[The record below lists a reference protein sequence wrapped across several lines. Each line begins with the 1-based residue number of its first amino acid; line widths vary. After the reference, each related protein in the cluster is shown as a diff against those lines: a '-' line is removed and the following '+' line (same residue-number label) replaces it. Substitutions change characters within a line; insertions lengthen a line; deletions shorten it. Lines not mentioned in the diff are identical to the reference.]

1 MNEFFH
7 YLIQSSG
14 ILAAF
19 YVLYFLFLRN
29 ERFFAEIRW
38 FLMMSIVLAVFL
50 PLVKIPYTVLVEASQ
65 VNVSSDLSV
74 GDWIAGSIPEVMS
87 DNKTFYSIPVLLMG
101 IYLMV
106 SLVLLIRSG
115 IKVWQ
120 IWSMI
125 VGKEFVEKDNCKV
138 ILLDE
143 KIPAF
148 SFFGYVVINR
158 GEFENEELR
167 NIFIHEKVHA
177 LQKHWIDLLLV
188 EILSIVFWFNP
199 FVWLFQI
206 AIKQTHELLADDGV
220 IARGFGIGQYQAIL
234 INQLMGAE
242 VVGLANNFNHS
253 INKKRMIMMSK
264 EKGPKIRR
272 YKLLFMIPVVAAVL
286 VFNMKAIKVHAQ
298 EVEIVE
304 IQNSEKVKISGLIL
318 AENNKPTAGA
328 AILVENSAVG
338 TVSDSDGKFELEV
351 AKDAN
356 IRISFI
362 GFQTRKM
369 AVEDFILNGNIENN
383 YFLKIKMKSQK
394 GAALPSESNDWSS
407 AEKAKKNKFDGNE
420 IFVVVEDMPQ
430 FPGGNKAKLEHIAKA
445 IKYPKEA
452 IDKGIK
458 GVVFVR
464 FIVSKSGSIKD
475 VKVIRG
481 VHPLLDKEALRVI
494 EEMPNWIPGKQ
505 YGKKVNVAYTL
516 PVRFGTKGKGGV
528 EKVAVTKKDNIVFI
542 NGKKAYNMVDDMPK
556 FPGGHLEI
564 QKFLARNTVYPK
576 EAQEKGEQGRVFVS
590 FIVSKDGMVSDPKI
604 VRGVAPSLDKEA
616 IRVVNSMP
624 QWEAGKQ
631 DGKPV
636 NVIYTVPINFKLGKG
651 NDASIQIEKV
661 KSE

>member
-1 MNEFFH
+1 MNEFFY

-253 INKKRMIMMSK
+253 IK
-264 EKGPKIRR
+264 
-272 YKLLFMIPVVAAVL
+272 
-286 VFNMKAIKVHAQ
+286 Q
-298 EVEIVE
+298 
-304 IQNSEKVKISGLIL
+304 
-318 AENNKPTAGA
+318 
-328 AILVENSAVG
+328 
-338 TVSDSDGKFELEV
+338 
-351 AKDAN
+351 
-356 IRISFI
+356 
-362 GFQTRKM
+362 
-369 AVEDFILNGNIENN
+369 
-383 YFLKIKMKSQK
+383 
-394 GAALPSESNDWSS
+394 
-407 AEKAKKNKFDGNE
+407 KKNDYDVKRKRSK
-420 IFVVVEDMPQ
+420 
-430 FPGGNKAKLEHIAKA
+430 NKAL
-445 IKYPKEA
+445 
-452 IDKGIK
+452 
-458 GVVFVR
+458 
-464 FIVSKSGSIKD
+464 
-475 VKVIRG
+475 
-481 VHPLLDKEALRVI
+481 
-494 EEMPNWIPGKQ
+494 
-505 YGKKVNVAYTL
+505 
-516 PVRFGTKGKGGV
+516 
-528 EKVAVTKKDNIVFI
+528 
-542 NGKKAYNMVDDMPK
+542 
-556 FPGGHLEI
+556 
-564 QKFLARNTVYPK
+564 
-576 EAQEKGEQGRVFVS
+576 
-590 FIVSKDGMVSDPKI
+590 
-604 VRGVAPSLDKEA
+604 
-616 IRVVNSMP
+616 
-624 QWEAGKQ
+624 
-631 DGKPV
+631 
-636 NVIYTVPINFKLGKG
+636 
-651 NDASIQIEKV
+651 
-661 KSE
+661 

>member
-1 MNEFFH
+1 MIEFFH

-29 ERFFAEIRW
+29 ERFFIEIRW

-50 PLVKIPYTVLVEASQ
+50 PLVKIPYTVLVETSQ
-65 VNVSSDLSV
+65 ANVSADLSV
-74 GDWIAGSIPEVMS
+74 GEWIAGTLPDTISEKKSLFSIPQ
-87 DNKTFYSIPVLLMG
+87 LLLG
-101 IYLMV
+101 IYISV
-106 SLVLLIRSG
+106 ALVLLIRSS

-138 ILLDE
+138 ILFDE
-143 KIPAF
+143 KISAF

-158 GEFENEELR
+158 EEFENEALR

-272 YKLLFMIPVVAAVL
+272 YKLLLMIPVVAAVL
-286 VFNMKAIKVHAQ
+286 VFNMKANKVHAQ
-298 EVEIVE
+298 EIEIVE

-328 AILVENSAVG
+328 AILVENYTVG
-338 TVSDSDGKFELEV
+338 TVSDSKGKFELEV

-356 IRISFI
+356 IRISFV

-369 AVEDFILNGNIENN
+369 AVEDFILNGNKENN

-394 GAALPSESNDWSS
+394 GEVLPSKGNDWSS
-407 AEKAKKNKFDGNE
+407 AENVKKNKFDGNE
-420 IFVVVEDMPQ
+420 IFVMVEDMPQ
-430 FPGGNKAKLEHIAKA
+430 FPGGNKAKLNHITKT

-475 VKVIRG
+475 AKVIRG

-505 YGKKVNVAYTL
+505 NGKNVNVSYTL

-528 EKVAVTKKDNIVFI
+528 EKVAVTKKDNMVFI

-590 FIVSKDGMVSDPKI
+590 FIVGKDGMVSDPKI
-604 VRGVAPSLDKEA
+604 VRGVAPSIDKEA

>member
-1 MNEFFH
+1 MNEFFY

-369 AVEDFILNGNIENN
+369 AVEDFILNGNKENN
-383 YFLKIKMKSQK
+383 YFLKIKLKSQK
-394 GAALPSESNDWSS
+394 GEVLPSEGNDWSS
-407 AEKAKKNKFDGNE
+407 NEKVKKNKFDENE

-481 VHPLLDKEALRVI
+481 VHPLIDKEALRVI

-505 YGKKVNVAYTL
+505 NGKKVNVAYTL
-516 PVRFGTKGKGGV
+516 PVRFGTNDKGGV

-542 NGKKAYNMVDDMPK
+542 NGKKAYNMVDNMPK

-564 QKFLARNTVYPK
+564 QKFLARTLVYPK
-576 EAQEKGEQGRVFVS
+576 VAQDNGIQGRVFVS
-590 FIVSKDGMVSDPKI
+590 FIVNKDGKVSDPKI
-604 VRGVAPSLDKEA
+604 VRGVDPSLDKEA

>member
-1 MNEFFH
+1 MIEFFH
-7 YLIQSSG
+7 YLMQSSG

-29 ERFFAEIRW
+29 ERFFIEIRW

-50 PLVKIPYTVLVEASQ
+50 PLVKIPYTVLVETSQ
-65 VNVSSDLSV
+65 ANVSTDLSV
-74 GDWIAGSIPEVMS
+74 GEWIAGTLPDAISEKRSLFSIPQ
-87 DNKTFYSIPVLLMG
+87 FLLG
-101 IYLMV
+101 IYLSV

-125 VGKEFVEKDNCKV
+125 VGKEFVEKDKCKV

-158 GEFENEELR
+158 GEFENEALR

-328 AILVENSAVG
+328 AILVEDSTVG
-338 TVSDSDGKFELEV
+338 TVSDSEGKFELEV

-369 AVEDFILNGNIENN
+369 AVEDFILNGNKENN

-394 GAALPSESNDWSS
+394 GATLPSEGNDWSS
-407 AEKAKKNKFDGNE
+407 AEKAKKNNFDENE

-430 FPGGNKAKLEHIAKA
+430 FPGGNKAKLDHIAKA

-505 YGKKVNVAYTL
+505 NGKNVNVSYTL
-516 PVRFGTKGKGGV
+516 PIRFGTKDKV
-528 EKVAVTKKDNIVFI
+528 DIEKVSVTKKDNVVFI

-576 EAQEKGEQGRVFVS
+576 EAQEKGEQGRVYVS
-590 FIVSKDGMVSDPKI
+590 FLVDKEGMISDPKI
-604 VRGVAPSLDKEA
+604 VRGVASSLDKEA

-624 QWEAGKQ
+624 QWEPGKK

-636 NVIYTVPINFKLGKG
+636 NVIYTVPINFKLGKS

>member
-188 EILSIVFWFNP
+188 EILSIIFWFNP

-369 AVEDFILNGNIENN
+369 AVEDFILNGNKENN

-394 GAALPSESNDWSS
+394 GEVLHSESNDWSS
-407 AEKAKKNKFDGNE
+407 AEKAKKNKFDENE

-604 VRGVAPSLDKEA
+604 VRGVSPSLDKEA

>member
-407 AEKAKKNKFDGNE
+407 AEKAKKNKFDENE

>member
-1 MNEFFH
+1 MIEFFH

-19 YVLYFLFLRN
+19 YILYFLFLRN
-29 ERFFAEIRW
+29 ERFFIEIRW

-50 PLVKIPYTVLVEASQ
+50 PLVKIPYTVLVETSQ
-65 VNVSSDLSV
+65 ANVSADLSV
-74 GDWIAGSIPEVMS
+74 GEWIAGTLPDAISEKKSLFSIPQ
-87 DNKTFYSIPVLLMG
+87 LLLG
-101 IYLMV
+101 IYISV
-106 SLVLLIRSG
+106 ALVLLIRSG

-138 ILLDE
+138 ILFDE
-143 KIPAF
+143 KISAF

-158 GEFENEELR
+158 EEFENEALR

-272 YKLLFMIPVVAAVL
+272 YKLLLMIPVVAAVL
-286 VFNMKAIKVHAQ
+286 VFNMKANKVHAQ
-298 EVEIVE
+298 EIEIVE

-328 AILVENSAVG
+328 AILVENYTVG
-338 TVSDSDGKFELEV
+338 TVSDSKGKFELEV

-356 IRISFI
+356 IRISFV

-369 AVEDFILNGNIENN
+369 AVEDFILNGNKENN

-394 GAALPSESNDWSS
+394 GEVLPSKGNDWSS
-407 AEKAKKNKFDGNE
+407 AENVKKNKFDGNE
-420 IFVVVEDMPQ
+420 IFVMVEDMPQ
-430 FPGGNKAKLEHIAKA
+430 FPGGNKAKLNHIAKT

-475 VKVIRG
+475 AKVIRG

-505 YGKKVNVAYTL
+505 NGKNVNVSYTL
-516 PVRFGTKGKGGV
+516 PVRFGTKGKSGV
-528 EKVAVTKKDNIVFI
+528 EKVAVTQKDNMVFI

-590 FIVSKDGMVSDPKI
+590 FIVGKDGMVSDPKI
-604 VRGVAPSLDKEA
+604 VRGVAPSIDKEA